1 MFQSSVFKSKN
12 RHRKK
17 NKKDLTVSGQWCDA
31 VQPKCLMLIYVS
43 VFQSVIVLSG
53 MRGGQSRDEDEEDE
67 LFPEEDAL

>member
-1 MFQSSVFKSKN
+1 
-12 RHRKK
+12 
-17 NKKDLTVSGQWCDA
+17 
-31 VQPKCLMLIYVS
+31 MLIYVS

>member
-1 MFQSSVFKSKN
+1 MFKSKN

-17 NKKDLTVSGQWCDA
+17 NKKDLTVSVVSGA
-31 VQPKCLMLIYVS
+31 VRPSERAKCLMLICVS
-43 VFQSVIVLSG
+43 VFQSVIVLSS